1 MPRPSERNEHME
13 LPLAHHGRSA
23 TRMPVSVPPLW
34 IGSSVLVSVLVAIT
48 SLCGILLEQTY
59 ARETPAWAVQAVGQ
73 DWANLAVVVL
83 LLAGTYFVWNHSFRG
98 YLVWLGAYLY
108 LVYAFAIYAFAVH
121 FQFLFLA
128 YVLVLGL
135 SFFTLVGGL
144 QAARPATFNRALA
157 GNSAAPA
164 ASLLLFVIGAM
175 FAVLWLSEIVPNLVA
190 GTVPQSLEETQL
202 WVNPVHVLD
211 LAFLLP
217 GLIAT
222 SVLLRREE
230 FLGNLMAVPLLV
242 FSAAMGLGIVV
253 NFVISAVRGLPF
265 PLPAAVIV
273 GAIVLLSTWVAW
285 QFLKDV

>member
-1 MPRPSERNEHME
+1 ME
-13 LPLAHHGRSA
+13 LSA
-23 TRMPVSVPPLW
+23 TPPGRPATERTVSVPSLW

-48 SLCGILLEQTY
+48 SLCGILFEQTY

-73 DWANLAVVVL
+73 DWANLAVVAL
-83 LLAGTYFVWNHSFRG
+83 LLVSTYFVWNHSLRG

-135 SFFTLVGGL
+135 SFYTLVGGL
-144 QAARPATFNRALA
+144 LAVRPATIARALSE
-157 GNSAAPA
+157 NPA
-164 ASLLLFVIGAM
+164 AKATSVLLFVIGGLFMA
-175 FAVLWLSEIVPNLVA
+175 LWLSEIVPNLVA
-190 GTVPQSLEETQL
+190 GTVPASLEETQL

-217 GLIAT
+217 GMIVT
-222 SVLLRREE
+222 SVLLRRDE

-242 FSAAMGLGIVV
+242 FSAVMGLGIVV
-253 NFVISAVRGLPF
+253 NFVLSAVRGLPY
-265 PLPAAVIV
+265 PLPAAVVV
-273 GAIVLLSTWVAW
+273 GAIVLLSSWFAR
-285 QFLKDV
+285 QFLKEV

>member
-1 MPRPSERNEHME
+1 ME
-13 LPLAHHGRSA
+13 LPISRHGRSP
-23 TRMPVSVPPLW
+23 TGKTVSVPTLW
-34 IGSSVLVSVLVAIT
+34 LGSSVLVSVLVAIT

-59 ARETPAWAVQAVGQ
+59 GRETPAWAVQAVGQ
-73 DWANLAVVVL
+73 DWANLAVVIL
-83 LLAGTYFVWNHSFRG
+83 LLVSTYLVANGSLRG
-98 YLVWLGAYLY
+98 YLVWLGTYLY

-135 SFFTLVGGL
+135 SFYTLVGGL
-144 QAARPATFNRALA
+144 LAASPAMLARALGENPVA
-157 GNSAAPA
+157 RA

-190 GTVPQSLEETQL
+190 GTIPQSLEETQL

-217 GLIAT
+217 GMVAT
-222 SVLLRREE
+222 SVLLRRDEY
-230 FLGNLMAVPLLV
+230 LGNLMAVPLLV

-253 NFVISAVRGLPF
+253 NFVISALRGLPS
-265 PLPAAVIV
+265 PLPAAVVV
-273 GAIVLLSTWVAW
+273 GAIVLLSSWVAW
-285 QFLKDV
+285 RFLEDV

>member
-1 MPRPSERNEHME
+1 ME
-13 LPLAHHGRSA
+13 LPATPSGRSA
-23 TRMPVSVPPLW
+23 TGKTVSVLPLW
-34 IGSSVLVSVLVAIT
+34 IGSSVLVSVLVTIT

-83 LLAGTYFVWNHSFRG
+83 LLVSTYFVRNHSLGG

-135 SFFTLVGGL
+135 SFYTLVGGL
-144 QAARPATFNRALA
+144 LAARPATLARALA
-157 GNSAAPA
+157 GNPA
-164 ASLLLFVIGAM
+164 AKATSVLLFVIGAM
-175 FAVLWLSEIVPNLVA
+175 FAALWLSEIVPNLVA
-190 GTVPQSLEETQL
+190 GTVPQSLAETQL

-217 GLIAT
+217 GMIVT

-230 FLGNLMAVPLLV
+230 YPGYLMAVPLLV

-253 NFVISAVRGLPF
+253 NFVLSAVRGLPY
-265 PLPAAVIV
+265 PLPAGVVV
-273 GAIVLLSTWVAW
+273 GAIFVLSTWFTW
-285 QFLKDV
+285 LFLKEV

>member
-1 MPRPSERNEHME
+1 ME
-13 LPLAHHGRSA
+13 LFATPPGRPA
-23 TRMPVSVPPLW
+23 TGKTVSVPPLW

-48 SLCGILLEQTY
+48 SLCGILSEQTY

-83 LLAGTYFVWNHSFRG
+83 LLVSTYFVWNRSLRG

-135 SFFTLVGGL
+135 SFYTLVGGL
-144 QAARPATFNRALA
+144 LAVPPATIARALA
-157 GNSAAPA
+157 ENPA
-164 ASLLLFVIGAM
+164 AKAASVLLFVIGAL
-175 FAVLWLSEIVPNLVA
+175 FTALWLSEIVPNLVA
-190 GTVPQSLEETQL
+190 ATVPASLEETQL

-217 GLIAT
+217 GMIVT
-222 SVLLRREE
+222 SVLLRRGQ

-242 FSAAMGLGIVV
+242 FSAVMGLGIVV
-253 NFVISAVRGLPF
+253 NFVLSAVRGLPY
-265 PLPAAVIV
+265 PLPAAVVV
-273 GAIVLLSTWVAW
+273 GAIVLLSSWFAR
-285 QFLKDV
+285 QFLTEV

>member
-1 MPRPSERNEHME
+1 ME
-13 LPLAHHGRSA
+13 LLATHPGRSK

-59 ARETPAWAVQAVGQ
+59 SRETPAWAVQAVGQ
-73 DWANLAVVVL
+73 DWANLAVVIL
-83 LLAGTYFVWNHSFRG
+83 LLAGTYFVWNHSLRG

-135 SFFTLVGGL
+135 SVYTLVGGL
-144 QAARPATFNRALA
+144 LAARPATLARALA
-157 GNSAAPA
+157 GNSAAKA
-164 ASLLLFVIGAM
+164 ASLLLFAIGAM

-190 GTVPQSLEETQL
+190 GTIPQSLAETQL

-217 GLIAT
+217 GMIAT
-222 SVLLRREE
+222 SVLLRRGE

-253 NFVISAVRGLPF
+253 NFVISAVRGLPY
-265 PLPAAVIV
+265 PLPAAVVV
-273 GAIVLLSTWVAW
+273 GAIVLLSSWVAW
-285 QFLKDV
+285 RFLKDV

>member
-1 MPRPSERNEHME
+1 ME
-13 LPLAHHGRSA
+13 LPPAHPGRSP
-23 TRMPVSVPPLW
+23 TGKTVSVPPLW

-73 DWANLAVVVL
+73 DWANLAVVVV
-83 LLAGTYFVWNHSFRG
+83 LLASTYFVRNHSLRG

-135 SFFTLVGGL
+135 SFYTLVGGL
-144 QAARPATFNRALA
+144 LAASPAALARALA
-157 GNSAAPA
+157 GSPAATA

-175 FAVLWLSEIVPNLVA
+175 FAALWLSEIVPNLVA
-190 GTVPQSLEETQL
+190 GTIPQSLAETEL

-217 GLIAT
+217 GMIAT

-253 NFVISAVRGLPF
+253 NFALSAVRGLPY
-265 PLPAAVIV
+265 PLPAAVVV

-285 QFLKDV
+285 RFLKDV